1 MRPISLRLEGF
12 TSFRK
17 ITEVDF
23 KGLDIFAIVGPTGAG
38 KTSLIDAITY
48 ALYGCTA
55 RVSEKNISDLIHL
68 GSQQASVLFE
78 FRSGN
83 KNYRIVRSIKKTKK
97 SVLSQRQ
104 LEYMTSSG
112 VWEPLASSDRSLRN
126 KVKEI
131 VGLDFQGF
139 IRSVVL
145 PQGQFSRIFSN

>member
-97 SVLSQRQ
+97 HRNQTLS
-104 LEYMTSSG
+104 
-112 VWEPLASSDRSLRN
+112 
-126 KVKEI
+126 KENRA
-131 VGLDFQGF
+131 VHGG
-139 IRSVVL
+139 RSVSRGVGEKNY
-145 PQGQFSRIFSN
+145 PRGQER